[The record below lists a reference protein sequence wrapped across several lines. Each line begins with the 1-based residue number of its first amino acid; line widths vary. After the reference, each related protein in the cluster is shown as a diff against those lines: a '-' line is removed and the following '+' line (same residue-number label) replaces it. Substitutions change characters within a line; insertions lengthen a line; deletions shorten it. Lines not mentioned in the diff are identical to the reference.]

1 MKNLHVSLQVLLN
14 AKEAESEYEKAVVME
29 GSPPIEEATLEM
41 WQKEL
46 LAVTERMQQL
56 VYVKE

>member
-14 AKEAESEYEKAVVME
+14 AKEAESEYEKAVGNVAKGIA
-29 GSPPIEEATLEM
+29 GSYRAYA
-41 WQKEL
+41 K
-46 LAVTERMQQL
+46 L